1 MPLIYRL
8 ICVFL
13 AALIVA
19 AILRRRPLGEQVTGA
34 LVLVPLL
41 LRIFLVK

>member
-1 MPLIYRL
+1 MLLIYRL
-8 ICVFL
+8 FCVLL
-13 AALIVA
+13 AALVVA

>member
-1 MPLIYRL
+1 MLLIYRL

-13 AALIVA
+13 AALVVA
-19 AILRRRPLGEQVTGA
+19 AILRRRTLGEQVTGA

>member
-1 MPLIYRL
+1 MLLIYRL

-13 AALIVA
+13 VALVVA